1 MKTYRGDRSL
11 HIVGQAWEVRRK
23 LQTAAK
29 TSKHATLDEWLN
41 GPKSRGRVKPFRT
54 KTPR

>member
-29 TSKHATLDEWLN
+29 TSPHATLDEWLN